1 VSQQSAAG
9 LGLLNTLRLGL
20 FQACLGCLAVIFAG
34 MLNRVMISELAFPG
48 LLVGGALACEQ
59 FVAPAR
65 VWFGQI
71 SDSQPLAG
79 HRRLPYIWIGTA
91 AFCSLA
97 VLSIPLI
104 FRVAALLAAGSKLE
118 LAAGVLALCGL
129 FALYGLAV
137 SLATTPYLAL
147 VIDRTN
153 EQERPRAVGLI
164 WCLLTVGIVVGAI
177 AISISLRSLDGV
189 TDPAL
194 LQPVLFNFM
203 LRVALVVGLLT
214 FVATFDMEPD
224 GLKPNWIKADGIKPD
239 SIQPDS
245 IQLDSIKLDSLK
257 LDSLEPQA
265 AAAVVSSGEPHAGP
279 GPASREDAITLAQS
293 WALITSSR
301 QVLVFFAFL
310 VMFTLAL
317 FLQDPILESYG
328 AEVFGMPIAATASL
342 NAVWGIG
349 TLVGLLLAG
358 FWLGPKLGKLTS
370 ARLGCQLMLVTLV
383 LLLLAGLTGRVPV
396 LQTVML
402 LFGLAAGI
410 ATNSA
415 LVLMLDLTLPQA
427 AGTFVGVWGL
437 AQALS
442 RAIGKV
448 LGGGLLDLGRWLQ
461 AVLHLGSSAYPAY
474 ALVLTVEILVAIGA
488 LVLLARLN
496 LRQFR
501 EDTGRSLVR
510 VMSLELG

>member
-1 VSQQSAAG
+1 VSQQSVVG

-79 HRRLPYIWIGTA
+79 RRRLPYIWIGTA

-118 LAAGVLALCGL
+118 LLAGVLALCGL

-177 AISISLRSLDGV
+177 AIAISLRSLDGV

-214 FVATFDMEPD
+214 FVATFGMEPD
-224 GLKPNWIKADGIKPD
+224 VLKPDGLSADGIQSGLIQSDLIHSDLIHSD
-239 SIQPDS
+239 SVKS
-245 IQLDSIKLDSLK
+245 
-257 LDSLEPQA
+257 QA
-265 AAAVVSSGEPHAGP
+265 AAAAISSREPYTGP
-279 GPASREDAITLAQS
+279 GSSSPADAITLAQS

-301 QVLVFFAFL
+301 QVLVFFSFL
-310 VMFTLAL
+310 VMFTLGL

-342 NAVWGIG
+342 NAVWGMG
-349 TLVGLLLAG
+349 TLAGLLVAG

-370 ARLGCQLMLVTLV
+370 ARLGCQLMVVTLL
-383 LLLLAGLTGRVPV
+383 LLLLAGLTARVPV
-396 LQTVML
+396 LQAVML

-437 AQALS
+437 AQAIS
-442 RAIGKV
+442 RALGKV

-510 VMSLELG
+510 VLSLELG

>member
-1 VSQQSAAG
+1 VSQQSVVG

-79 HRRLPYIWIGTA
+79 RRRLPYIWIGTA

-118 LAAGVLALCGL
+118 LLAGVLALCGL

-177 AISISLRSLDGV
+177 AIAISLRSLDGV

-214 FVATFDMEPD
+214 FVATFGMEPDVLKPD
-224 GLKPNWIKADGIKPD
+224 GLKPDGLKPDGLSADGIQSDLIHSD
-239 SIQPDS
+239 SVKS
-245 IQLDSIKLDSLK
+245 
-257 LDSLEPQA
+257 QA
-265 AAAVVSSGEPHAGP
+265 AAAAISSREPYTGP
-279 GPASREDAITLAQS
+279 GSSSPADAITLAQS

-301 QVLVFFAFL
+301 QVLVFFSFL
-310 VMFTLAL
+310 VMFTLGL

-342 NAVWGIG
+342 NAVWGMG
-349 TLVGLLLAG
+349 TLAGLLVAG

-370 ARLGCQLMLVTLV
+370 ARLGCQLMVVTLL
-383 LLLLAGLTGRVPV
+383 LLLLAGLTARVPV
-396 LQTVML
+396 LQAVML

-437 AQALS
+437 AQAIS
-442 RAIGKV
+442 RALGKV

-510 VMSLELG
+510 VLSLELG

>member
-1 VSQQSAAG
+1 MSQPSGAG
-9 LGLLNTLRLGL
+9 LGLFNTLRLGL

-79 HRRLPYIWIGTA
+79 RRRLPYIWIGTA

-118 LAAGVLALCGL
+118 LVAGVLALCGL

-177 AISISLRSLDGV
+177 AIGISLRSLDGV
-189 TDPAL
+189 SDPAL

-214 FVATFDMEPD
+214 FVATFGMEPD
-224 GLKPNWIKADGIKPD
+224 GLKPAGLSADF
-239 SIQPDS
+239 IQPDG
-245 IQLDSIKLDSLK
+245 IQ
-257 LDSLEPQA
+257 PQA
-265 AAAVVSSGEPHAGP
+265 AAAAISSREPHTGGP
-279 GPASREDAITLAQS
+279 GASSREDAITLAQS
-293 WALITSSR
+293 WALITSSS
-301 QVLVFFAFL
+301 QVLVFFSFL
-310 VMFTLAL
+310 VMFTLGL

-342 NAVWGIG
+342 NAVWGMG
-349 TLVGLLLAG
+349 TLAGLLAAG
-358 FWLGPKLGKLTS
+358 FWLGPKLGKLTT
-370 ARLGCQLMLVTLV
+370 ARLGCQLMVVTLL

-396 LQTVML
+396 LQAVML

-442 RAIGKV
+442 RALGKV

-461 AVLHLGSSAYPAY
+461 AVLHLGGSAYPAY

-510 VMSLELG
+510 VLSLELG